1 MEVHHH
7 PELHHKSK
15 PWKEYFLEYIMI
27 VLAVT
32 TGFFAES
39 FREHISD
46 KSKEKEYLVSMV
58 TELKYDT
65 SQYNITLKKIFY
77 LRPLLDSLY
86 NNIQDAD
93 KFDYILMGKWN
104 TPINETRVVYLPT
117 MPTIQQLKSSGNL
130 RLIQNKKILTKIMEY
145 ESLIGGA
152 VKTEV
157 ENINAATEKIFAFE
171 DEICNEA
178 EFNERTNTNMQDSA
192 SQFNMEK
199 GAIYNMHI
207 LIRDQIKLN
216 QFANSFINYKSRNWG
231 YYTRINMIK
240 EMATELI
247 KLINDEYHLEANS
260 D

>member
-104 TPINETRVVYLPT
+104 TPINETRVAYLPT
-117 MPTIQQLKSSGNL
+117 MPTFQQLKSSGNL
-130 RLIQNKKILTKIMEY
+130 RLIQNKKILAKIMEY
-145 ESLIGGA
+145 ESLIEGTL
-152 VKTEV
+152 KIEV
-157 ENINAATEKIFAFE
+157 ISINAAAEKVYAFE
-171 DEICNEA
+171 DELCDESD
-178 EFNERTNTNMQDSA
+178 FNKRTNQNMQDSA
-192 SQFNMEK
+192 AHFNMEN
-199 GAIYNMHI
+199 GAIYDMPI
-207 LIRDQIKLN
+207 LIRDPIKLN
-216 QFANSFINYKSRNWG
+216 EFANSFINYKSRNWG
-231 YYTRINMIK
+231 YYTRVNTAK

-247 KLINDEYHLEANS
+247 KLISDEYHPEE
-260 D
+260 